1 MMKSN
6 AGTIFDIIQLR
17 QSIKSDIYTATD
29 WSMHSFC
36 ACNKHQIQSMQMDIF
51 IACKLAIIE
60 HSKSKHV
67 SIMMAHASQKE
78 RICKIRTLN
87 QRNPQLA
94 LLLQSSD
101 QRVCEHDTLSSMHS
115 NHQPHLVSSV
125 YNTQHLKLY
134 QRMWGA
140 IYKQQH
146 ASASASAST
155 SACIGIGIGIGISM
169 HRHRH

>member
-1 MMKSN
+1 MHISE
-6 AGTIFDIIQLR
+6 QLCDAKCNC
-17 QSIKSDIYTATD
+17 SIYKQHHASCNTTA
-29 WSMHSFC
+29 C
-36 ACNKHQIQSMQMDIF
+36 ACHIMLDVYHRQMEIF

-87 QRNPQLA
+87 QRNPQFRQLA

-134 QRMWGA
+134 QRM
-140 IYKQQH
+140 
-146 ASASASAST
+146 
-155 SACIGIGIGIGISM
+155 
-169 HRHRH
+169 